1 MNSIRQNPCPSV
13 VDKPKSRTWSPAAR
27 AREAARIREHKPW
40 LKSTGPRTAG
50 GKARSARNAD
60 KGQIRPRIRELAQTL
75 RRIAHSI
82 PNFPRRSPNPPPP
95 APTPT
100 PPSPP
105 THLGLPNLGRGTL
118 DVGPDREPSSFRH
131 NPQHSRCSSVS
142 LRGSSPNPKLTDPG
156 PRTLDMVLNL
166 VRSAKNEPSSINPP
180 PTFRALSCLPWPS
193 QRHRLMP
200 HTASAGN
207 FSASSTVGNAEGG
220 IG

>member
-50 GKARSARNAD
+50 GKARSSRNAD

-156 PRTLDMVLNL
+156 PRTLDLGHG
-166 VRSAKNEPSSINPP
+166 SEPSS
-180 PTFRALSCLPWPS
+180 FRQKRALIHQSTAHFPCPFVPS
-193 QRHRLMP
+193 VALLTPPADAAHGVCGQFFGFKHR
-200 HTASAGN
+200 GKC
-207 FSASSTVGNAEGG
+207 
-220 IG
+220 